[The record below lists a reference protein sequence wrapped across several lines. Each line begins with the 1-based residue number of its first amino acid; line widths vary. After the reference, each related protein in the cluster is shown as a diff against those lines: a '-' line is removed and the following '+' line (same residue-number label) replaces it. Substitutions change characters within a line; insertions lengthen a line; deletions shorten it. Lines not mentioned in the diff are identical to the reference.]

1 MEAEGVVLFNDW
13 CSRVWQAVSFVSMEP
28 RDCGRQCA
36 VQLTVSHAEP
46 GAIAALQVVSMP
58 VYVSYGG
65 CLRCSLQ
72 SDSLI
77 DSSTTSLRSTQP
89 SLRPSCMFDVCIRC
103 ICMVAYLVALLPF
116 ITL

>member
-1 MEAEGVVLFNDW
+1 MESEGLVLFNDW
-13 CSRVWQAVSFVSMEP
+13 CSRVWQAVSFVSMEL

-36 VQLTVSHAEP
+36 VQLTVSQAEP

-58 VYVSYGG
+58 IYVCYGG

-77 DSSTTSLRSTQP
+77 DSYNFTALNSTFTAIF
-89 SLRPSCMFDVCIRC
+89 MHV
-103 ICMVAYLVALLPF
+103 
-116 ITL
+116 